1 MQTLIYVTNF
11 LIGGLTL
18 VLPVTLYRFGLGNNN
33 AIIVTIFLL
42 IELFLLVRLNYLFRK
57 LNTIK

>member
-42 IELFLLVRLNYLFRK
+42 IELLLLVRLNYLFRK